1 MKDFNL
7 VPDHVDFVAK
17 RLFEDAGK
25 LQDGSIIYAKPNG
38 GGPTKDVQHDHNH
51 LFIVVKGEAKVIVE
65 GKESIVPENESVIVP
80 GKVSHSIWNN
90 SSENDLIMVSLS
102 MLQD

>member
-1 MKDFNL
+1 MKDFNP
-7 VPDHVDFVAK
+7 VPDHVDFDAK
-17 RLFEDAGK
+17 RLFENAGA

-38 GGPTKDVQHDHNH
+38 GGPTKDIPHNHNH
-51 LFIVVKGEAKVIVE
+51 LFIVIKGEAKVIVE
-65 GKESIVPENESVIVP
+65 GKESIIPENECATIP

-102 MLQD
+102 VLQD